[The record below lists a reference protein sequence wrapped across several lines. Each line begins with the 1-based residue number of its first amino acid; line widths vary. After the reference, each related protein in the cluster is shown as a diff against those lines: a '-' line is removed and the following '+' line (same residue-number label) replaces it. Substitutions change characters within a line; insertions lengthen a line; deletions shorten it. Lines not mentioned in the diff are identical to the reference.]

1 MAAGRSP
8 FSEVPPKTDCQPRH
22 RPGRAA
28 CAARGCRL
36 QRPVLMS
43 PMHVDDLDNA
53 ILQGRPHFSHDL
65 VEVRGVIKEHHVR
78 FVHIDPRVSSV
89 SGGLRLQNTAGAS
102 VSASARV
109 LKTLPGL
116 RRRPVDELDELDL
129 RRAVFSDD
137 TCGLKHR
144 GTTT

>member
-65 VEVRGVIKEHHVR
+65 VEVRGVIKEHHGQGCTG
-78 FVHIDPRVSSV
+78 S
-89 SGGLRLQNTAGAS
+89 AG
-102 VSASARV
+102 
-109 LKTLPGL
+109 T
-116 RRRPVDELDELDL
+116 
-129 RRAVFSDD
+129 RADSLA
-137 TCGLKHR
+137 CG
-144 GTTT
+144 